1 MVNRED
7 IINFGAGP
15 AGIPQAVLE
24 KVQAEF
30 LNYNGTGVS
39 ITELGHRSKEFVQIV
54 DKAKADLKQLLDIPD
69 NYDVLFMQGGA
80 TTQFSAVVYN
90 MLATRQGTAD
100 YFITGSWSSKAA
112 EEARRLG
119 AQVTVVTDAKKV
131 LGSFVG
137 IPEKKDWSMS
147 SNPAYVYYCDN
158 ETVHGVEFPSPN
170 PVLTAYDQ
178 SIPIV
183 ADMSSNI
190 LTRKIDV
197 KRHAVIYAGAQKNIG
212 PAGVTV
218 VIVRKDLLAEPAT
231 APQMLSYK
239 TMADSNSLY
248 NTPPVFAIYMAKL
261 VFEYL
266 LQNSPIS
273 TLEKLSAKKSA
284 TVYDIVDNSKI
295 YQKRVQKG
303 SRSRMNVVFTLPSPE
318 IEASFLKQAEALG
331 FRNLKGHRST
341 GGIRVSLY
349 NAVSIAHTD
358 KLAAFMVDFE
368 KKQ

>member
-30 LNYNGTGVS
+30 LNYAGTGVS
-39 ITELGHRSKEFVQIV
+39 ITELGHRSKEFMQIV
-54 DKAKADLKQLLDIPD
+54 DKAKADLKQLLDVPD

-100 YFITGSWSSKAA
+100 YFVTGSWSSKAA

-119 AQVTVVTDAKKV
+119 AQVNVVTDAKKV

-147 SNPAYVYYCDN
+147 PNPAYVYYCDN
-158 ETVHGVEFPSPN
+158 ETVHGVEFPTPN
-170 PVLTAYDQ
+170 PVLTSYDP

-218 VIVRKDLLAEPAT
+218 VIVRKDLLVEPAT

-248 NTPPVFAIYMAKL
+248 NTPPVFAIYMSKL

-266 LQNSPIS
+266 LENSPIS
-273 TLEKLSAKKSA
+273 ALEDASAKKSA
-284 TVYDIVDNSKI
+284 TIYDLVDNSKI
-295 YQKRVQKG
+295 YKKKSTKG
-303 SRSRMNVVFTLPSPE
+303 LKVPHECRFHPPITRDRGELLEASRS
-318 IEASFLKQAEALG
+318 LG
-331 FRNLKGHRST
+331 F
-341 GGIRVSLY
+341 
-349 NAVSIAHTD
+349 
-358 KLAAFMVDFE
+358 
-368 KKQ
+368 